1 MVVAGELEVCRI
13 GFGALRLISRELWG
27 PPADRP
33 AAIRL
38 LRTVV
43 DRGMNFLD
51 TADVYGPAVS
61 EEIIAEAL
69 HPYDHEVVITTK
81 GGRTLPAPGVWGAD
95 GRPEALTRAC
105 DGSLKRL
112 RLDCIP
118 LYQLHAVDA
127 TVPIQESVGAL
138 VALQDVGKIR
148 HIGLSNVT
156 VADIASASTVATI
169 ASVQNQYNVVDRRY
183 EDVLN
188 FCVQHDITFMPWQ
201 PVAKVEAL
209 KDFEPITRVA
219 RAHDVSPPQ
228 IALAWLLHRAP
239 NILPVPG
246 TTNAGHARENL
257 AAGNVSLT
265 PEEFDEL
272 SRLVDVNS
280 SNQPQ

>member
-69 HPYDHEVVITTK
+69 HPYDDDVVITTK
-81 GGRTLPAPGVWGAD
+81 GGRTLPVPGAWGAD

-105 DGSLKRL
+105 DGSLNRL

-127 TVPIQESVGAL
+127 TVPIEESVGAL
-138 VALQDVGKIR
+138 VALQEVGKIR

-188 FCVQHDITFMPWQ
+188 YCVQQEIAFMPWQ

-209 KDFEPITRVA
+209 KGFEPITRVA

-272 SRLVDVNS
+272 SRLVDVAS